1 MVGMRSRQLLELR
14 AMKPLAEGAFLR
26 VIELVDGNGDLPKDV
41 PQFFPDVDVSEAWHI
56 ALISISDHGG
66 GPRR

>member
-1 MVGMRSRQLLELR
+1 
-14 AMKPLAEGAFLR
+14 MKPLAEGAFLR